1 MEAAERALAVMLV
14 AVVAQAAELVPEG
27 RVLPPI
33 TAKPLVDVLPSKV
46 ATQLTRIHL
55 LLAIMHLVAE
65 VAEVTN
71 TEVMD
76 V

>member
-1 MEAAERALAVMLV
+1 MTVMLV
-14 AVVAQAAELVPEG
+14 AVAELVAVLVPEEQ
-27 RVLPPI
+27 VLPPI
-33 TAKPLVDVLPSKV
+33 TVKPLVELLPSKV
-46 ATQLTRIHL
+46 AIRLTRIQRRT
-55 LLAIMHLVAE
+55 AIMHLVAE